1 MGSIKGVPSSIIV
14 SWTPTITFTTA
25 AGTVTYTTRQGSIF
39 YETAE
44 FSPDGVFL
52 GYLVNVTTNIVFTI
66 TGNTGNLTITGLP
79 LVLTSQSP
87 GSRQAALGACIGINI
102 GTTAQAPPSTLVTYP
117 ATSPVTMQVQFI
129 NNTGVLAPVTNTMLS
144 GTITV
149 GVSHKMLTSTP
160 PY

>member
-1 MGSIKGVPSSIIV
+1 MGSIKGIPSSISV
-14 SWTPTITFTTA
+14 SWTPTITFTIA
-25 AGTVTYTTRQGSIF
+25 AGTVTYTTRQGLIQ
-39 YETAE
+39 YETAQ
-44 FSPDGVFL
+44 FTPAGVFL

-87 GSRQAALGACIGINI
+87 GSRQAALGASIGIDV
-102 GTTAQAPPSTLVTYP
+102 GGTAQASPSTLVAYP
-117 ATSPVTMQVQFI
+117 STSPVTMQVQFI
-129 NNTGVLAPVTNTMLS
+129 NNSGNLTPVDNTMLA
-144 GTITV
+144 GTITL